1 MTDGKDYRYN
11 DLPIETN
18 LMESLKVRVKNILA
32 TYSDLG
38 YIKL

>member
-1 MTDGKDYRYN
+1 MTDRKDYRYR

-18 LMESLKVRVKNILA
+18 LMESLKVRVKNTLA
-32 TYSDLG
+32 TYPELG